1 MNRIDKIIK
10 LIRSL
15 KEEAPT
21 VSIASGGQAGIEPG
35 ETPPVK
41 RGKKKRYIYGGS
53 GSRKFW
59 INKST

>member
-1 MNRIDKIIK
+1 MDKIDKIIK

-41 RGKKKRYIYGGS
+41 KGKKKRYIYGGS

-59 INKST
+59 INKTT